1 VQLAL
6 AYHAKGR
13 VSDARAALKKV
24 EEFSDRSSREE
35 AERLKAEDTVG
46 MP

>member
-13 VSDARAALKKV
+13 VSDARAALMKV
-24 EEFSDRSSREE
+24 DEFPNRSGREE